1 MTDDLTASFKSR
13 LQRGDLVKIATATGL
28 SVVNLYR
35 YTVGLKVPR
44 ARVAVAVAASLD
56 IDLDKLLTGKS
67 SRRHWPSFIDRSRAG
82 IAERLRLRHGD
93 LKAAAD
99 AIGLPQSTLFK
110 TLSGARNDASLAT
123 VRAIADG
130 LSVSMADVAGILI
143 GSSNRSPRKERKS
156 RPVEI

>member
-1 MTDDLTASFKSR
+1 MTDDLSSGFKNR
-13 LQRGDLVKIATATGL
+13 LQRGDLVKIAAATGL

-35 YTVGLKVPR
+35 YTVGQKVPR
-44 ARVAVAVAASLD
+44 VRVAVAVADALN

-67 SRRHWPSFIDRSRAG
+67 SRRRWPSFIEKSRAG

-93 LKAAAD
+93 LKAAAG

-110 TLSGARNDASLAT
+110 TLSGARNDATLAT

-130 LSVSMADVAGILI
+130 LSVSMADVAGILL
-143 GSSNRSPRKERKS
+143 GSLKGRREKS
-156 RPVEI
+156 GNHAR